1 MTKENKNQMG
11 ELLKQY
17 QDVIIVWWKT
27 EEDDK
32 KRAHY
37 QELVYAIDTVLN
49 SFEEN
54 LETDEW

>member
-1 MTKENKNQMG
+1 MTKEKKNQMG

-17 QDVIIVWWKT
+17 QDDVIVWWKT

-37 QELVYAIDTVLN
+37 QELVYAIDTVLY

>member
-17 QDVIIVWWKT
+17 QDDVIVWWKT

-37 QELVYAIDTVLN
+37 QELVYAIDTVLK

>member
-1 MTKENKNQMG
+1 MTKEKKNQMG

-17 QDVIIVWWKT
+17 QDDVIIWWKA
-27 EEDDK
+27 EEDEK
-32 KRAHY
+32 KRSHF